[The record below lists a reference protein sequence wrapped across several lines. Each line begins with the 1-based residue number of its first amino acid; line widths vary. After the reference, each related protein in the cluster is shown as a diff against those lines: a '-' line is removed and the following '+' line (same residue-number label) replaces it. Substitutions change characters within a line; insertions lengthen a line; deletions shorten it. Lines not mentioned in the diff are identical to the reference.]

1 MDEWSIIKENLTNN
15 IIGSLRYTTSV
26 CTTRCTKNLGGIYK
40 RFLLK
45 LPFANYRFFEKI
57 AENTIGL
64 NT

>member
-1 MDEWSIIKENLTNN
+1 MYNVSDEMYEEF
-15 IIGSLRYTTSV
+15 
-26 CTTRCTKNLGGIYK
+26 LGGIYK

-45 LPFANYRFFEKI
+45 LPFANYRFFEEI